1 MNVTVEDIRKIKPG
15 YTIEFNCDS
24 NEAIKSAQSLV
35 GYCNKI
41 KKPKSVWKYTTK
53 SNWEKLTITI
63 TAISIDGIKTDG
75 NVK

>member
-15 YTIEFNCDS
+15 YTVEFNCDS

-41 KKPKSVWKYTTK
+41 KKPKSVWKYISK
-53 SNWEKLTITI
+53 GNFEDKTITI
-63 TAISIDGIKTDG
+63 TAISSNGVHSEEK
-75 NVK
+75 